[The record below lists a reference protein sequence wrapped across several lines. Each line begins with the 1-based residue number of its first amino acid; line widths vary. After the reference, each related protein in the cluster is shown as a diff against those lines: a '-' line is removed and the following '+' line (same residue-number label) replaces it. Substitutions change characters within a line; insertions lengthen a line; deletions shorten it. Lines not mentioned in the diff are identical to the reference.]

1 MLPIDGAGSI
11 SLLAPH
17 QPVQL
22 DSAPIAKENAAVD
35 PSGGAIFEDLLK
47 NVVGGAND
55 SLNHAETVGKEFAA
69 GTRDDIHGTMLAL
82 SKADIEL
89 RLVGNIKNKVVDAF
103 YELWRMQI

>member
-1 MLPIDGAGSI
+1 MIPIDGPGI

-17 QPVQL
+17 ARVEAEPVA
-22 DSAPIAKENAAVD
+22 APNDV
-35 PSGGAIFEDLLK
+35 SGGALFEDLLK
-47 NVVGGAND
+47 NVAAGAND
-55 SLNHAETVGKEFAA
+55 SIHAAEQAGKEFAA

-89 RLVGNIKNKVVDAF
+89 RLAGNIKNKVVDAF

>member
-1 MLPIDGAGSI
+1 MLPIDGPGI

-17 QPVQL
+17 ARLEAIEPA
-22 DSAPIAKENAAVD
+22 APSPKATAAD
-35 PSGGAIFEDLLK
+35 GAMFEDLLK
-47 NVVGGAND
+47 NVVGTAND
-55 SLNHAETVGKEFAA
+55 SIQSAEAAGKAFAA

-89 RLVGNIKNKVVDAF
+89 RLVGNIRNKVVDAF

>member
-1 MLPIDGAGSI
+1 MLPIDGPGI
-11 SLLAPH
+11 SMLAPH
-17 QPVQL
+17 ARVDVAPTPVT
-22 DSAPIAKENAAVD
+22 KEGSGADAA
-35 PSGGAIFEDLLK
+35 GGALFEDLLK

-55 SLNHAETVGKEFAA
+55 SIQKAEAAGKEFAA

-89 RLVGNIKNKVVDAF
+89 RLVGNIRNKVVDAF

>member
-1 MLPIDGAGSI
+1 PGI
-11 SLLAPH
+11 SLIAPH
-17 QPVQL
+17 QPAQIDPTPVAK
-22 DSAPIAKENAAVD
+22 DNAAVAKENAAVD

-47 NVVGGAND
+47 NVVGTAND
-55 SLNHAETVGKEFAA
+55 SIQNAEAVGKEFAA

-89 RLVGNIKNKVVDAF
+89 RLVGNIRNKVVDAF

>member
-11 SLLAPH
+11 NLLAPH
-17 QPVQL
+17 QPVQV
-22 DSAPIAKENAAVD
+22 DSAPIAKENAAID

-55 SLNHAETVGKEFAA
+55 SINHAEAVGKEFAA

-89 RLVGNIKNKVVDAF
+89 RLVGNIRNKVVDAF